1 MASYKSLKIFIG
13 IQTRIE
19 WLCELTSCP
28 RDMTANKSNKND
40 FLNIL
45 EK

>member
-1 MASYKSLKIFIG
+1 MASYKSFNIFIG
-13 IQTRIE
+13 IQTR
-19 WLCELTSCP
+19 LCELTSCP
-28 RDMTANKSNKND
+28 RDMTANKSNKYD